1 MRPCIKPTF
10 LTYQKPLLVAMVQE
24 ETPDDMILEIVNA
37 LYDGAEAFGIQLENL
52 KREYRD
58 LETLKRIFAAC
69 ENRPI
74 YVTSYRSANSTGMTD
89 EECADFLLMAAD
101 AGATLFDIMGDFY
114 HQSPHDITYDP
125 EAVEKQKELAKKIKE
140 KGGEV
145 LFSSHIHS
153 YFDEEQCLEVARAQ
167 VERGA
172 DVVKIVNFS
181 GSEEEMMANLNT
193 IHRLKKELPVPFLLL
208 ANGPYCRFI
217 RQMGPE
223 LGVCM
228 YLCMQHTG
236 PRNSREQPQL
246 RAMKIVRDNMV

>member
-1 MRPCIKPTF
+1 MKPVLKPTF

-24 ETPDDMILEIVNA
+24 ETPDAMILEIINA

-52 KREYRD
+52 RREYRT
-58 LETLKRIFAAC
+58 LENLRRIFDAC

-74 YVTSYRSANSTGMTD
+74 YVTSYRGAQSEGQSD
-89 EECADFLLMAAD
+89 DECADLLLLAAD
-101 AGATLFDIMGDFY
+101 AGATLMDVMGDFY
-114 HQSPHDITYDP
+114 DQSPHDITYNAA
-125 EAVEKQKELAKKIKE
+125 AVEKQQELVKKIKQ

-145 LFSSHIHS
+145 LFSCHIHD

-167 VERGA
+167 VSRGA

-181 GSEEEMMANLNT
+181 NDEEQMMANLQT
-193 IHRLKKELPVPFLLL
+193 IHRLKKELPVPFLFL

-246 RAMKIVRDNMV
+246 RAMKTVRDHMV